1 MKDQINSNPIKSTKI
16 KQKNK
21 NKNKEHKQDQNEQ
34 SSGQLPLFE
43 KKIQRREKRGLYIFL
58 LCIKNIYNKYR
69 EKRGFIYIFV
79 IYKKYI

>member
-21 NKNKEHKQDQNEQ
+21 NKNKEHKQDQKEQ
-34 SSGQLPLFE
+34 SSGQLPLFS
-43 KKIQRREKRGLYIFL
+43 KKIQR
-58 LCIKNIYNKYR
+58 R

-79 IYKKYI
+79 I